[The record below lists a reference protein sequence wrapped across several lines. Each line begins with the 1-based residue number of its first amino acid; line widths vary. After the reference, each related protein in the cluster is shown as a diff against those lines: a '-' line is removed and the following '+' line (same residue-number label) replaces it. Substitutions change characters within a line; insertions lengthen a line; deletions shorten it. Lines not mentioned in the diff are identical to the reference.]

1 MGGLRVDSG
10 PILTHMRASL
20 SWIVETVA
28 PEIQQHVSCL
38 SRPAAAPEGGETG
51 LSSVCGDLLGRRS
64 TATCY
69 T

>member
-1 MGGLRVDSG
+1 MGGLRVESG

-28 PEIQQHVSCL
+28 PEIQKHVSCL

-51 LSSVCGDLLGRRS
+51 TETPLSGFLVVSLH
-64 TATCY
+64 
-69 T
+69 

>member
-1 MGGLRVDSG
+1 MGGLRIDSG

-38 SRPAAAPEGGETG
+38 GMLAAAREGGELALRRP
-51 LSSVCGDLLGRRS
+51 LSGFLVASLH
-64 TATCY
+64 
-69 T
+69 